1 MKKSAEKKNTF
12 DTAIKTIKYFF
23 PIACKAHKGFFL
35 LWYFRYNYNRPYS
48 FYRYYDFTD
57 DYRRAYGRT

>member
-23 PIACKAHKGFFL
+23 PIACKAHL
-35 LWYFRYNYNRPYS
+35 SLIHI
-48 FYRYYDFTD
+48 
-57 DYRRAYGRT
+57 